1 MDNNP
6 QEKQA
11 HSFYLRAEVLDA
23 LKIFAREQRR
33 SVNFVVGDILT
44 QWLQKAAT
52 KQEGNPKAGRVA

>member
-1 MDNNP
+1 MDNKP

-33 SVNFVVGDILT
+33 SVNFVVNDILT
-44 QWLQKAAT
+44 QWLQWKN
-52 KQEGNPKAGRVA
+52 KPQGEQ